1 MELLMASPLKPFRIV
16 AGKMLSSICLT
27 LLFIVAGMPFLSLVF
42 VIGGVEKRH
51 LLELLLVLA
60 VESVFTGS
68 IGVYL
73 SALSRKT
80 DTAGI
85 RSYLAAM
92 GAGIGTILIV
102 AVVYILRK
110 SSGGHPAGVSP
121 VSTFVLL
128 LLVNPLVTLASLL
141 MGHMGY
147 TVKFERLLNVL
158 GTLPQGILTHWCM
171 ISVLLQLLLSAVFFV
186 LTVRR
191 LQHYYQ

>member
-1 MELLMASPLKPFRIV
+1 MYLVLAGILGSTVLLLVPSFAAASIASEWEDRTMELLMASPLKPFRIV

-42 VIGGVEKRH
+42 VIGGVEKRY

-110 SSGGHPAGVSP
+110 QRWTSGRGQSGERFCSSFAGKSACDVGFSSDEP
-121 VSTFVLL
+121 
-128 LLVNPLVTLASLL
+128 
-141 MGHMGY
+141 Y
-147 TVKFERLLNVL
+147 
-158 GTLPQGILTHWCM
+158 GIYRE
-171 ISVLLQLLLSAVFFV
+171 I
-186 LTVRR
+186 
-191 LQHYYQ
+191 

>member
-1 MELLMASPLKPFRIV
+1 M
-16 AGKMLSSICLT
+16 
-27 LLFIVAGMPFLSLVF
+27 
-42 VIGGVEKRH
+42 
-51 LLELLLVLA
+51 LA

>member
-1 MELLMASPLKPFRIV
+1 
-16 AGKMLSSICLT
+16 MLSSICLT

-121 VSTFVLL
+121 VSAFVLL

-141 MGHMGY
+141 MSHMGY